1 MKKLHVNSVSLL
13 FAVLCLV
20 FTACNQ
26 GMTAV
31 GDEKTGTVRITIGGE
46 SARAVDSASGLPVF
60 HKDNTTI
67 TVTKADGTKVVDG
80 ERETEVT
87 RQLPVGTKITVEVEV
102 TTAAGEWSGAARHT
116 VTEGANTVAVKLSK
130 TPKTMRNILVD
141 VVKQNTPGDTK
152 VTLKLASGGPLLENV
167 PIEHSAHH
175 DVHPVIARDSIGRI
189 YVLYRNKHSVTQITH
204 LRRIDV
210 EGNGGTDTGFHDK
223 IVDAL
228 PPSIIDTITNMAIDV
243 RHNYIFLFDGM
254 TVYCLKEKED
264 QSFEYIVQGSFP
276 IPVSSPN
283 VSAAAVYDD
292 VLFVVNGTT
301 LYACKF
307 KIEELPAHP
316 GLKQLQFKPVGGP
329 DAASLNLP
337 KLRTD
342 SAFGSNRTTC
352 TGLFADEKGVYCLL
366 SENNVAGN
374 KWYMVGAVVQCVYKD
389 DGTLEQK
396 GEPKGLN
403 QKANGTDTVIT
414 FDAQYFSNPVG
425 FIGSDE
431 DNLYIADDGVDFKDK
446 NENWHIT
453 ANKNRIA
460 TFNRKTHDLT
470 FKDAGATWYGEGQPY
485 TSPNTPVLLWKN
497 DGGNITYW
505 TSADGTES
513 FNATNKLFEY
523 SSSPTIQ
530 KPTDA
535 FCYDQDGNLYI
546 LWTDSSDYAVR
557 RFELKDGTSYV
568 TPGEYSPTLGTPSSP
583 SYIAVDISGG
593 QNYLYCGYKDIT
605 NNWKVG
611 QMEWVGNFSTLSTP
625 IRTITVGSAPGE
637 ELTALAAN
645 KDGVFVAVKETYQD
659 GPISKYRLKVKK
671 YKKSDG
677 TPNDELTL
685 VDGAAVYTDML
696 DAPIELG
703 SLSSG
708 VDYKEPS
715 EVIDDLQVVENVLYG
730 ISSKLYCVSKK
741 GAGLETFKN
750 SGILYKIGNTDEAL
764 SASSLITKEK
774 PADDTNKIGYGFYR
788 FIAVKPKKLVIASDG
803 GWGKDGLTT
812 PPSVLNNKDTVF
824 ECDLSSMML
833 GEGKQSGGSFSH
845 TLVVGGSGFEWANP

>member
-1 MKKLHVNSVSLL
+1 MKKLYVNSVSLL

-31 GDEKTGTVRITIGGE
+31 GGEKTGTVRITIGGDY
-46 SARAVDSASGLPVF
+46 ARAVDSASGLPVF
-60 HKDNTTI
+60 DKDNTKI

-102 TTAAGEWSGAARHT
+102 TTAAGEWSGSKEHT
-116 VTEGANTVAVKLSK
+116 VTAGDNPITVTLSK
-130 TPKTMRNILVD
+130 TPKTMRNILID
-141 VVKQNTPGDTK
+141 VNADGNT
-152 VTLKLASGGPLLENV
+152 VTLKQASGEKLLLENI

-175 DVHPVIARDSIGRI
+175 DVHLVIARDSIGRI

-210 EGNGGTDTGFHDK
+210 EGNGGTETGFHNK
-223 IVDAL
+223 IVGAL
-228 PPSIIDTITNMAIDV
+228 PPSIINTITNMAIDV
-243 RHNYIFLFDGM
+243 KHNYIFLFHGS

-264 QSFEYIVQGSFP
+264 HSFESIVQGSFP

-283 VSAAAVYDD
+283 VTAAAVYDD
-292 VLFVVNGTT
+292 VLFVVDGTT

-307 KIEELPAHP
+307 EIEDLPAHP
-316 GLKQLQFKPVGGP
+316 GRKRLQFKPVGGH

-337 KLRTD
+337 KLRTN
-342 SAFGSNRTTC
+342 SAFGTNLTAC

-374 KWYMVGAVVQCVYKD
+374 KWYMVGAVVQCAYKD
-389 DGTLEQK
+389 NGTLEQK

-403 QKANGTDTVIT
+403 P
-414 FDAQYFSNPVG
+414 DASTAESIKFKPAYFSNPVG

-460 TFNRKTHDLT
+460 ALNRKTHDLT

-485 TSPNTPVLLWKN
+485 TRPDTPVLLWEKDTN
-497 DGGNITYW
+497 HEFRYW

-530 KPTDA
+530 KPTEA

-546 LWTDSSDYAVR
+546 LWTDGSGYAVR

-568 TPGEYSPTLGTPSSP
+568 PPGEYSPTLGTPSSP

-625 IRTITVGSAPGE
+625 IRTITVGSTSDE

-645 KDGVFVAVKETYQD
+645 KDGVFAAVKETYQD

-677 TPNDELTL
+677 TPNGQLTL
-685 VDGAAVYTDML
+685 VDGAAVYTDMS

-715 EVIDDLQVVENVLYG
+715 EVIDDLQVVDNVLYG

>member
-1 MKKLHVNSVSLL
+1 MKKLYVNSVSLL

-31 GDEKTGTVRITIGGE
+31 GGEKTGTVRITIGGE

-60 HKDNTTI
+60 HKDNTKI

-80 ERETEVT
+80 EQKTEVT
-87 RQLPVGTKITVEVEV
+87 LQLPAGTEITVKVEV
-102 TTAAGEWSGAARHT
+102 TTAAGEWSGLARHT
-116 VTEGANTVAVKLSK
+116 VTEGANTVSVKLSK
-130 TPKTMRNILVD
+130 AAKTMRNILI
-141 VVKQNTPGDTK
+141 NSSGRAAS
-152 VTLKLASGGPLLENV
+152 LKLESGEELLENI
-167 PIEHSAHH
+167 PIEHSMHH

-189 YVLYRNKHSVTQITH
+189 YVLYRNSHSATPATH

-223 IVDAL
+223 IIDAL
-228 PPSIIDTITNMAIDV
+228 PPSTINAITNMAIDV
-243 RHNYIFLFDGM
+243 KHNYIFLFNGS

-264 QSFEYIVQGSFP
+264 HSFEYIVQGSFP
-276 IPVSSPN
+276 IPPATPLN
-283 VSAAAVYDD
+283 VTVAAAYND

-307 KIEELPAHP
+307 EIEDLPAHP

-337 KLRTD
+337 KLR
-342 SAFGSNRTTC
+342 SNSGFSSNSTKC
-352 TGLFADEKGVYCLL
+352 TGLFADKDGVYCLL
-366 SENNVAGN
+366 SENSVTGN
-374 KWYMVGAVVQCVYKD
+374 KWYMVGAVVQCAYKD
-389 DGTLEQK
+389 NGTLEQK

-403 QKANGTDTVIT
+403 P
-414 FDAQYFSNPVG
+414 DAPTAESIKFKPAYFSNPVC

-431 DNLYIADDGVDFKDK
+431 DNLYIADDGVDFEDI

-460 TFNRKTHDLT
+460 ALNRKTHDLT

-485 TSPNTPVLLWKN
+485 SSPNTPVLLWKN
-497 DGGNITYW
+497 DGGHITYW

-546 LWTDSSDYAVR
+546 LWTDGSGYAVR

-568 TPGEYSPTLGTPSSP
+568 TPGEYSPRLDSSLLAP

-593 QNYLYCGYKDIT
+593 QNYLYCGYKDIA

-611 QMEWVGNFSTLSTP
+611 QMEWVGNFSTLTVP
-625 IRTITVGSAPGE
+625 IRTITVGSSSAGE

-645 KDGVFVAVKETYQD
+645 KDGVFVAVKETYQG

-677 TPNDELTL
+677 TPNGGLTL
-685 VDGAAVYTDML
+685 VDGAAVYTDMS

-703 SLSSG
+703 SLSPG

-715 EVIDDLQVVENVLYG
+715 EVIDDLQVVDNVLYG